1 MIPLP
6 QRSFTA
12 QQPPLRHGMAAG
24 FAAAPTRQVTVSPSR
39 AEVRRADPS
48 LSFQV
53 VAPGARSFDVI
64 VATDPALFDPANAH
78 RRTPKNFRSSRQDF
92 QGTPIEI
99 ETGFY
104 LLPRAFLR
112 DMVSVEPRP
121 TRLYYVAVAYDD
133 AEARQGRYSVPPEV
147 MATSAPHVA
156 VAADLVAAN
165 LSKVLGV
172 AVERLGAVNAAGR
185 VMAAEPH
192 PRALPDVIGG
202 LPVFRRA
209 APAPAPSWNGRNGGT
224 AAPGGNGAGATNGSA
239 APAVNGRPRAAP
251 GNGTQG
257 SNGSAS
263 GNGASAGPNRNG
275 ATIANGGNDAR
286 GGNGGN
292 DEGRR
297 PDAPPPRSDAAS
309 PQPAGGFVDE
319 DYAYGGGG
327 AEARESRFRDLDSDS
342 LPSAFAYDD
351 GYGAPA
357 ASFAEEAGETIP
369 PLDALPEPA
378 AGRPAA
384 PTAPAPAAPAPAA
397 PAPAA
402 PAPTAT
408 GAAAED
414 LLLQAVIAEGAG
426 SRYDA
431 LSLDGGFR
439 GRFGASDPYYQRAHD
454 GLRYGPHQAAQDSGE
469 LGELL
474 ALMQETDGT
483 TFAQIFGSDAG
494 ELVAVTT
501 AEGPSG
507 LDSPGGR
514 GPRVQPVAGRDLWE
528 EPWLERFRN
537 AARHAPFQAA
547 MRAQI
552 LARRLDPLRPVAQAL
567 DIENDRGL
575 AMLLCLGIQRGVEGA
590 MAHVGGAVNPF
601 DTPARLG
608 AALDALAF
616 TDLGAFRAAKGLPPG
631 DILDGPTHF
640 ALIDALRALGPD
652 SPVQVPDA
660 EGVLDALVTA
670 AGPGPLGDALLR
682 LRVSPAFGDLAA
694 GG

>member
-1 MIPLP
+1 
-6 QRSFTA
+6 
-12 QQPPLRHGMAAG
+12 
-24 FAAAPTRQVTVSPSR
+24 
-39 AEVRRADPS
+39 
-48 LSFQV
+48 
-53 VAPGARSFDVI
+53 APG
-64 VATDPALFDPANAH
+64 
-78 RRTPKNFRSSRQDF
+78 
-92 QGTPIEI
+92 GTGAGAGNGS
-99 ETGFY
+99 T
-104 LLPRAFLR
+104 
-112 DMVSVEPRP
+112 
-121 TRLYYVAVAYDD
+121 
-133 AEARQGRYSVPPEV
+133 
-147 MATSAPHVA
+147 AP
-156 VAADLVAAN
+156 AAN
-165 LSKVLGV
+165 
-172 AVERLGAVNAAGR
+172 GR
-185 VMAAEPH
+185 P
-192 PRALPDVIGG
+192 
-202 LPVFRRA
+202 
-209 APAPAPSWNGRNGGT
+209 PAPAGNGR
-224 AAPGGNGAGATNGSA
+224 
-239 APAVNGRPRAAP
+239 R
-251 GNGTQG
+251 G

-263 GNGASAGPNRNG
+263 GNGASAAPNRND
-275 ATIANGGNDAR
+275 ARIADGGNDAR

-292 DEGRR
+292 GEGRR
-297 PDAPPPRSDAAS
+297 PDAPPPQIDAAA

-319 DYAYGGGG
+319 DYAYGGGTG
-327 AEARESRFRDLDSDS
+327 ERESRFRDLDSDS
-342 LPSAFAYDD
+342 RPSPFAYDD

-357 ASFAEEAGETIP
+357 ASFAEEAGEPIP

-378 AGRPAA
+378 AGEPAA
-384 PTAPAPAAPAPAA
+384 PTAPVPAAPAVAV
-397 PAPAA
+397 
-402 PAPTAT
+402 T

-426 SRYDA
+426 NRYDA

-454 GLRYGPHQAAQDSGE
+454 GLRYGPHQAVQDSGE

-474 ALMQETDGT
+474 ALMQETDGAA
-483 TFAQIFGSDAG
+483 FAQIFGSDAG
-494 ELVAVTT
+494 ELVAVAT

-567 DIENDRGL
+567 GIENDRGL

-590 MAHVGGAVNPF
+590 MAHAGGAVNPF

-640 ALIDALRALGPD
+640 ALIGALRALGPD